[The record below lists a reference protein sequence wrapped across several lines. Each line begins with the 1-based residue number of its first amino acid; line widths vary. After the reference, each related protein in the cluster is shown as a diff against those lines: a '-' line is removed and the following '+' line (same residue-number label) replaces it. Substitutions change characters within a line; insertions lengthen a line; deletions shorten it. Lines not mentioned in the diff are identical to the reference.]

1 MQYCTQIRVT
11 NDGAITCVQEAFGI
25 TDGNTTRNCLVRRIL
40 YGSSRIYNWQWVNPP
55 FVQGT
60 VYETVEKYDGKVVY
74 KKKLADGIYWS
85 IDDGATWKPEA
96 IYVGTLP
103 ISGGTMTG
111 SLTLKDDPVDDLE
124 AATKQYVDNHTVSA
138 MVYEEL
144 PAKPSAPIADGQEI
158 PYTWEQINAITLA
171 GKAQEYFSLGATKL
185 VNLSTVVLGA
195 NAATMMVIGFNQDG
209 ENTTTFQTKGV
220 LPTITAFGS
229 SAVWIDS
236 TVRTQ
241 CQNFYNACEAKSFIK
256 TVSKGTCPNYVPA
269 KNGTAT
275 YNDEAVW
282 IPSETEMGLDKY
294 SSLTKSNSTTSNS
307 ECTKGYNAGYNYYTS
322 NATRVKYQMSANGT
336 LTTTT
341 KWYWG
346 RSRTCNNSNGV
357 CYVYND
363 GGATYTGYTSSGG
376 LAPAFVI
383 GNSDAPSPSA
393 KITQDGEDI
402 TDKVKGLVG
411 GDGSKVGDIKVTT
424 RTDLGNAWAL
434 CNGAAVPSNAT
445 ELSALIPQNEY
456 PLSTFDV
463 LNLASTG
470 EVYDIY
476 NAADGNLYVI
486 STRYNSDNQQRQY
499 LSQISPS
506 EGVLREI
513 ELTSIVAA
521 SSVFVDDSKIYLF
534 GMPVTKKTE
543 SFPIV
548 AYGNF
553 SGGDFPTGWSTVEI
567 QFPTNTYLPLNT
579 YSVGSMGREG
589 IFRIVGGK
597 YYYMVYCYNSGKNG
611 FAQPFMVSDTL
622 GGQCTILTTGSLN
635 AATLFVDSEDYIYLA
650 GNSGSTLRLEVIK
663 DGVVIKTGLTR
674 SVYELSGCVWFVV
687 SGNITYCYAYSPGS
701 GVLLSLTYEKN
712 SSSDMVARSQ
722 SGTRSTPIIQWGDK
736 VYSYDVA
743 SSGRYDLYQLTDLPL
758 GTFTTTNQSATAANL
773 PALLSGMATREGD
786 YYISLQSSGVT
797 NGSVLKLIVPKSL
810 PTITFDGA
818 YAYIKVKE

>member
-1 MQYCTQIRVT
+1 MYTGSFLDTPIDYYGNWVFDVNKHYWTTDIAIDGITPNIDIVLNIASVTDGIQYCDAEVISAGIRLYAYMPPIEDTVCLVGFKT
-11 NDGAITCVQEAFGI
+11 GT
-25 TDGNTTRNCLVRRIL
+25 GNTVINCRN
-40 YGSSRIYNWQWVNPP
+40 
-55 FVQGT
+55 T
-60 VYETVEKYDGKVVY
+60 VDSDVF
-74 KKKLADGIYWS
+74 
-85 IDDGATWKPEA
+85 
-96 IYVGTLP
+96 
-103 ISGGTMTG
+103 
-111 SLTLKDDPVDDLE
+111 
-124 AATKQYVDNHTVSA
+124 
-138 MVYEEL
+138 
-144 PAKPSAPIADGQEI
+144 IA
-158 PYTWEQINAITLA
+158 
-171 GKAQEYFSLGATKL
+171 EY
-185 VNLSTVVLGA
+185 
-195 NAATMMVIGFNQDG
+195 
-209 ENTTTFQTKGV
+209 NTTTR
-220 LPTITAFGS
+220 
-229 SAVWIDS
+229 D
-236 TVRTQ
+236 
-241 CQNFYNACEAKSFIK
+241 EIK
-256 TVSKGTCPNYVPA
+256 TAYENGKALFCKVGYYIVPFSQV
-269 KNGTAT
+269 T
-275 YNDEAVW
+275 
-282 IPSETEMGLDKY
+282 
-294 SSLTKSNSTTSNS
+294 
-307 ECTKGYNAGYNYYTS
+307 
-322 NATRVKYQMSANGT
+322 
-336 LTTTT
+336 
-341 KWYWG
+341 G
-346 RSRTCNNSNGV
+346 RNRNIYIFG
-357 CYVYND
+357 
-363 GGATYTGYTSSGG
+363 
-376 LAPAFVI
+376 P
-383 GNSDAPSPSA
+383 
-393 KITQDGEDI
+393 TQDGNQFKCNAAGWSEG
-402 TDKVKGLVG
+402 KW
-411 GDGSKVGDIKVTT
+411 DGRELPSVTASDDGKFLRVVDGAWAKAEATSDSKVGDIKVTT
-424 RTDLGNAWAL
+424 RTDLGDAWAL

-463 LNLASTG
+463 LNLASTS

-548 AYGNF
+548 AYGDF

-635 AATLFVDSEDYIYLA
+635 AATLFVDSEDYVYLA

-674 SVYELSGCVWFVV
+674 SVYELSGCVWFIV

-701 GVLLSLTYEKN
+701 AVLLSLTYEKN
-712 SSSDMVARSQ
+712 SSSDMVVRSQ

-736 VYSYDVA
+736 VYSYNTA
-743 SSGRYDLYQLTDLPL
+743 SNSKYDLYQLTDLPL
-758 GTFTTTNQSATAANL
+758 GTFTTTNQSATTANL

-786 YYISLQSSGVT
+786 YYISLQPSGVT

-810 PTITFDGA
+810 PTITFDSA